1 MVQPRISGQLSNIL
15 LMEEATRASPP
26 PVRYLKDTALTVPDS
41 ISVVEVRLLLHKQ
54 SVNSAE
60 IILT

>member
-1 MVQPRISGQLSNIL
+1 MVHPHISEQLSTTL
-15 LMEEATRASPP
+15 LLKAARASPP
-26 PVRYLKDTALTVPDS
+26 PVRYLEDTALPVPDS